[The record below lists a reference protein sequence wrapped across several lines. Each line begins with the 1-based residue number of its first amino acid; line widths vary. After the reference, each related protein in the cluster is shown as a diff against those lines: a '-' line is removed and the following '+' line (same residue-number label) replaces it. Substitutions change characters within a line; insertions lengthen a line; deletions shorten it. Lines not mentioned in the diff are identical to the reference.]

1 MSDLKGEGLD
11 GLLEE
16 GHRAG
21 GGLVVLDSQVHP
33 ARAAVDR
40 DKQEALAGDT
50 LPVPQ
55 LAQVLHIDMHEA
67 QPVLLEGSIGFAGAA
82 LGRQPAEA
90 LRLQDA
96 VDRVAVQEP
105 QAVRD
110 HESEVIER
118 KASRPARRAD
128 DGSLLLTCFP
138 GQLMRSSRAVLAS
151 FRTPL
156 APLADRLRRD
166 AVAPG

>member
-1 MSDLKGEGLD
+1 MSDREGERLD

-16 GHRAG
+16 RHSAG

-55 LAQVLHIDMHEA
+55 LGQVLHINMHEA

-82 LGRQPAEA
+82 LGRQVVEA

-96 VDRVAVQEP
+96 VDNASP
-105 QAVRD
+105 
-110 HESEVIER
+110 R
-118 KASRPARRAD
+118 K
-128 DGSLLLTCFP
+128 
-138 GQLMRSSRAVLAS
+138 
-151 FRTPL
+151 
-156 APLADRLRRD
+156 
-166 AVAPG
+166 